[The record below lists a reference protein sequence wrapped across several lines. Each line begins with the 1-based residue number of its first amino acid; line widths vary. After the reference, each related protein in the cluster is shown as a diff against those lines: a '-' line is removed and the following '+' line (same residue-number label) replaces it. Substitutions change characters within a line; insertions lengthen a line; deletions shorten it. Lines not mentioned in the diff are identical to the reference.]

1 MLMHAFLFKILF
13 ISGRLNRHREF
24 FGRIFRYVKCERN
37 TRLFSLMKRN
47 FLNQSNAIS
56 GENSVLVLRLGKL
69 GNGSF
74 RWQSFRSSVG

>member
-24 FGRIFRYVKCERN
+24 LGKMFWYVKCERN
-37 TRLFSLMKRN
+37 TRLFSLVNRK

-56 GENSVLVLRLGKL
+56 GENSVLV
-69 GNGSF
+69 
-74 RWQSFRSSVG
+74 